1 MARNTFLPE
10 CLAITTGISDT
21 ILEGLLHNTISIWVF
36 GLLSNPE
43 GFCFDIN
50 CNDEPVNDDPTIEDY
65 NVDRMVY
72 FLKKI

>member
-1 MARNTFLPE
+1 M
-10 CLAITTGISDT
+10 
-21 ILEGLLHNTISIWVF
+21 F

-72 FLKKI
+72 FKKKF